1 MDVHDWLQQKIADET
16 GLPLG
21 EIDRGAPF
29 ESFDL
34 DSLATVSLSFEIEQ
48 KFGIDEL
55 NPTVFT
61 EYNSI
66 NKLAS
71 WLQSQM

>member
-1 MDVHDWLQQKIADET
+1 MDVIDWLQQKIADET
-16 GLPLG
+16 GLPLEEVG
-21 EIDRGAPF
+21 CEVPF
-29 ESFDL
+29 DTFDL
-34 DSLATVSLSFEIEQ
+34 DSLATVSLSFEIER
-48 KFGIDEL
+48 KFGIEEL

-66 NKLAS
+66 NKLAT